1 MAPFSVCIAAFR
13 VIAEFGSMAVRSKQ
27 TIFDAALLTT
37 GNATSVLGSGSFILQ
52 ALEANYDE
60 IVRAAFEEQEYPFGK
75 NRTTLTGRSVGRF
88 GYDDAYQMPSDVIHV
103 TDVFLDTYTV
113 DHGIRKWEIDAST
126 NELLI
131 DAESRVVEIEYL
143 KSGMEHTWSS
153 KFTRGIQKRLEAVI
167 KTVEEEDGEAM
178 SRENEADSIFL
189 KAGIKAS
196 KNRSKRRVFR
206 GGRLVRAHSVRYGGR
221 DDRGS

>member
-1 MAPFSVCIAAFR
+1 MQEFAF
-13 VIAEFGSMAVRSKQ
+13 MAVRSKQ
-27 TIFDAALLTT
+27 TLFDAALLTT
-37 GNATSVLGSGSFILQ
+37 GNSTSVLGSGSAIWQ

-60 IVRAAFEEQEYPFGK
+60 IVRAAFEVQEYPFGK
-75 NRTTLTGRSVGRF
+75 ARTTLTGRSAGRF
-88 GYDDAYQMPSDVIHV
+88 GYDDAFQMPSDVIHV

-131 DAESRVVEIEYL
+131 NADERVVEIEYL
-143 KSGMEHTWSS
+143 KTGLEHTWSAN
-153 KFTRGIQKRLEAVI
+153 FARGIQKHLEAVI
-167 KTVEEEDGEAM
+167 KMVEEEDNEAVA
-178 SRENEADSIFL
+178 RENSGDAIFL

-196 KNRSKRRVFR
+196 GNRSKRRVFR

-221 DDRGS
+221 DDRGE